1 MYTIGIAGGSCSG
14 KTTLTDA
21 LEARFSADGRRVISI
36 HMDRFFKNPTPTSIA
51 PITRIEYPE
60 HNHPDSFKLDEFYA
74 AIDEAR
80 ASDADV
86 VIVEGL
92 LVLHLDAVRE
102 KLDLK
107 IFVDLQSDER
117 LIRRVKRF
125 MRDRGQTLD
134 EVATRYLDTVRY
146 RHNEFVEPSRW
157 HADLVLNGAAALDR
171 STDIVCTYVND
182 KIDATKK

>member
-1 MYTIGIAGGSCSG
+1 MVTIGIAGGTCSG
-14 KTTLTDA
+14 KTTLTGA
-21 LEARFSADGRRVISI
+21 LEKKFTAHGKKVIAV
-36 HMDRFFKNPTPTSIA
+36 HMDQYFKRPTPNTIA

-74 AIDEAR
+74 AIDEAQ

-86 VIVEGL
+86 VLIEGL
-92 LVLHLDAVRE
+92 LILYLDEVRE

-107 IFVDLQSDER
+107 IFVDLMSDER

-134 EVATRYLDTVRY
+134 EVAERYLDTVRY

-157 HADLVLNGAAALDR
+157 HADLVFNGTADLER
-171 STDIVCTYVND
+171 STDIVCTYIES
-182 KIDATKK
+182 KIK